1 MSLRFGHVESR
12 CLMDSSRQWLYLKV
26 QSERVVSHQG
36 KSSKSS
42 FSSMTVDS

>member
-1 MSLRFGHVESR
+1 MSEGFQQAVVVHKGTGL
-12 CLMDSSRQWLYLKV
+12 
-26 QSERVVSHQG
+26 ERVVSHQG